1 MLRVRDSGLKHA
13 LYKIGGAL
21 IAKGQHL
28 QCTSDR
34 ETANLIR
41 DQSRL
46 L

>member
-1 MLRVRDSGLKHA
+1 MLRVRDSGFKHA
-13 LYKIGGAL
+13 LYQIGGAL

-28 QCTSDR
+28 QCASDR
-34 ETANLIR
+34 ETANLVC